1 MPMNAATQENKPKIP
16 WAFIGKVL
24 LVIIIIYSHIYF
36 EKDIEERKL
45 LAQFLRSL
53 YSFLIPS
60 IVLSMFR
67 FLVIMLYNARNSKK
81 RERGN
86 FVLGINRLT
95 AVLNTI
101 FFVIAIMTA
110 FGINPK
116 EFITSMTIVAMAI
129 AVIFRDYITNM
140 ISGLIV
146 MFSEQLS
153 VGDRIKVGEH
163 KGRIIDITFANLVL
177 QDEEDDIVMVPNN
190 MVFTSTFMNLSAHQ
204 SSLFTVRFELPL
216 EVSLHFE
223 ELEEHLKLS
232 LVTHPNLKIKDDE
245 FKIKVMEIGKD
256 MVRYKLDLHAVTN
269 SNRMHRDIEN
279 EILREIIK
287 FERKILK
294 SS

>member
-1 MPMNAATQENKPKIP
+1 MNAATAENKPKIP
-16 WAFIGKVL
+16 WVFIGKVL
-24 LVIIIIYSHIYF
+24 LVIIIIALHINF
-36 EKDIEERKL
+36 EYDIEKRKI
-45 LAQFLRSL
+45 LAQFLKGL

-67 FLVIMLYNARNSKK
+67 FIVIMLYNARDSQK

-95 AVLNTI
+95 AVLNTV

-116 EFITSMTIVAMAI
+116 DFITSITIVAMAI
-129 AVIFRDYITNM
+129 AVIFKDYITNM

-190 MVFTSTFMNLSAHQ
+190 LVFTATFMNLSAHQ
-204 SSLFTVRFELPL
+204 SSLFTVKFELPL
-216 EVSLHFE
+216 EVSLHIE
-223 ELEEHLKLS
+223 ELEEHLRLS
-232 LVTHPNLKIKDDE
+232 LTTHPNLEIKEDE
-245 FKIKVMEIGKD
+245 FQVKVLEIGKD
-256 MVRYKLDLHAVTN
+256 YVRYKLDLYAVTN
-269 SNRMHRDIEN
+269 SNRMHRNIEN
-279 EILREIIK
+279 EILKEIIK
-287 FERKILK
+287 FERNILK

>member
-1 MPMNAATQENKPKIP
+1 MNAAAAENKPKIP
-16 WAFIGKVL
+16 WVFIGKVL
-24 LVIIIIYSHIYF
+24 LVIIIIALHINF
-36 EKDIEERKL
+36 EYDIEKRKL
-45 LAQFLRSL
+45 LAQFLKGL

-60 IVLSMFR
+60 IVLSMFH
-67 FLVIMLYNARNSKK
+67 FIVIMLYNARDSQK

-95 AVLNTI
+95 AVLNTV

-116 EFITSMTIVAMAI
+116 DFITSITIVAMAI
-129 AVIFRDYITNM
+129 AVIFKDYITNM

-190 MVFTSTFMNLSAHQ
+190 LVFTATFMNLSAHQ
-204 SSLFTVRFELPL
+204 SSLFTVKFELPL
-216 EVSLHFE
+216 EVSLHIE
-223 ELEEHLKLS
+223 ELEEHLRLS
-232 LVTHPNLKIKDDE
+232 LTTHPNLEIKEDE
-245 FKIKVMEIGKD
+245 FQVKVLEIGKD
-256 MVRYKLDLHAVTN
+256 YVRYKLDLYAVTN
-269 SNRMHRDIEN
+269 SNRMHRNIEN
-279 EILREIIK
+279 EILKEIIK
-287 FERKILK
+287 FERNILK

>member
-1 MPMNAATQENKPKIP
+1 MNAAAAENKPKIP
-16 WAFIGKVL
+16 WVFIGKVL
-24 LVIIIIYSHIYF
+24 LVIIIIALHINF
-36 EKDIEERKL
+36 EYDIEKRKI
-45 LAQFLRSL
+45 LAQFLKGL

-67 FLVIMLYNARNSKK
+67 FIVIMLYNARDSQK

-95 AVLNTI
+95 AVLNTV

-116 EFITSMTIVAMAI
+116 DFITSITIVAMAI
-129 AVIFRDYITNM
+129 AVIFKDYITNM

-190 MVFTSTFMNLSAHQ
+190 LVFTATFMNLSAHQ
-204 SSLFTVRFELPL
+204 SSLFTVKFELPL
-216 EVSLHFE
+216 EVSLHIE
-223 ELEEHLKLS
+223 ELEEHLRLS
-232 LVTHPNLKIKDDE
+232 LTTHPNLEIKEDE
-245 FKIKVMEIGKD
+245 FQVKVLKIGKD
-256 MVRYKLDLHAVTN
+256 YVRYKLDLYAVTN
-269 SNRMHRDIEN
+269 SNRMHRNIEN
-279 EILREIIK
+279 EILKEIIK
-287 FERKILK
+287 FERNILK

>member
-1 MPMNAATQENKPKIP
+1 MNAAATENKPKIP
-16 WAFIGKVL
+16 WVFIGKVI
-24 LVIIIIYSHIYF
+24 LVIIIIALHINF
-36 EKDIEERKL
+36 EYDIEKRKL
-45 LAQFLRSL
+45 LAQFLRGL

-67 FLVIMLYNARNSKK
+67 FLVIMLYNARDSQK

-95 AVLNTI
+95 AVLNTV

-116 EFITSMTIVAMAI
+116 DFITSITIVAMAI
-129 AVIFRDYITNM
+129 AVIFKDYITNM

-190 MVFTSTFMNLSAHQ
+190 LVFTATFMNLSAHQ
-204 SSLFTVRFELPL
+204 SSLFTVKFELPL
-216 EVSLHFE
+216 EVSLHIE
-223 ELEEHLKLS
+223 ELEEHLRLS
-232 LVTHPNLKIKDDE
+232 LTTHPNLEIKEDE
-245 FKIKVMEIGKD
+245 FQVKVLELGKD
-256 MVRYKLDLHAVTN
+256 FVRYKLDLYAVTN
-269 SNRMHRDIEN
+269 SNRMHRNIEN
-279 EILREIIK
+279 EILKEIIK
-287 FERKILK
+287 FERNILK

>member
-1 MPMNAATQENKPKIP
+1 MNAAIEDNKPKIP
-16 WAFIGKVL
+16 WAFIGKVF
-24 LVIIIIYSHIYF
+24 LVIIIIVCHVYF
-36 EKDIEERKL
+36 ENDIEKRKI
-45 LAQFLRSL
+45 LAQFLNGL

-60 IVLSMFR
+60 ILLSIFR
-67 FLVIMLYNARNSKK
+67 FIVIMLYNARDSQK

-95 AVLNTI
+95 AVLNTV

-216 EVSLHFE
+216 EVSLHID
-223 ELEEHLKLS
+223 ELEEHLRLS
-232 LVTHPNLKIKDDE
+232 LINHPNLKVKDDQY
-245 FKIKVMEIGKD
+245 KVKVMEIGKD
-256 MVRYKLDLHAVTN
+256 YVRYKMDLYALTN
-269 SNRMHRDIEN
+269 SNRLHRNIEN
-279 EILREIIK
+279 EILKEIIK
-287 FERKILK
+287 FERSILK

>member
-1 MPMNAATQENKPKIP
+1 MNPAAAENKPKIP
-16 WAFIGKVL
+16 WVFIGKVL
-24 LVIIIIYSHIYF
+24 LVIIIIALHINF
-36 EKDIEERKL
+36 EYDIEKRKI
-45 LAQFLRSL
+45 LAQFLKGL

-67 FLVIMLYNARNSKK
+67 FIVIMLYNARDSQK

-95 AVLNTI
+95 AVLNTV

-116 EFITSMTIVAMAI
+116 DFITSITIVAMAI
-129 AVIFRDYITNM
+129 AVIFKDYITNM

-190 MVFTSTFMNLSAHQ
+190 LVFTATFMNLSAHQ
-204 SSLFTVRFELPL
+204 SSLFTVKFELPL
-216 EVSLHFE
+216 EVSLHIE
-223 ELEEHLKLS
+223 ELEEHLRLS
-232 LVTHPNLKIKDDE
+232 LTTHPNLEIKEDE
-245 FKIKVMEIGKD
+245 FQVKVLEIGKD
-256 MVRYKLDLHAVTN
+256 YVRYKLDLYAVTN
-269 SNRMHRDIEN
+269 SNRMHRNIEN
-279 EILREIIK
+279 EILKEIIK
-287 FERKILK
+287 FERNILK

>member
-1 MPMNAATQENKPKIP
+1 MNAAATENKPKIP
-16 WAFIGKVL
+16 CVFIGKVI
-24 LVIIIIYSHIYF
+24 LVIIIIALHINF
-36 EKDIEERKL
+36 EYDIEKRKL
-45 LAQFLRSL
+45 LAQFLRGL

-67 FLVIMLYNARNSKK
+67 FLVIMLYNARDSQK

-95 AVLNTI
+95 AVLNTV

-116 EFITSMTIVAMAI
+116 DFITSITIVAMAI
-129 AVIFRDYITNM
+129 AVIFKDYITNM

-190 MVFTSTFMNLSAHQ
+190 LVFTATFMNLSAHQ
-204 SSLFTVRFELPL
+204 SSLFTVKFELPL
-216 EVSLHFE
+216 EVSLHIE
-223 ELEEHLKLS
+223 ELEEHLRLS
-232 LVTHPNLKIKDDE
+232 LTTHPNLEIKEDE
-245 FKIKVMEIGKD
+245 FQVKVLELGKD
-256 MVRYKLDLHAVTN
+256 FVRYKLDLYAVTN
-269 SNRMHRDIEN
+269 SNRMHRNIEN
-279 EILREIIK
+279 EILKEIIK
-287 FERKILK
+287 FERNILK

>member
-1 MPMNAATQENKPKIP
+1 MNAAATENKPKIP
-16 WAFIGKVL
+16 WVFIGKVI
-24 LVIIIIYSHIYF
+24 LVIIIIALHINF
-36 EKDIEERKL
+36 EYDIEKRKL
-45 LAQFLRSL
+45 LAQILRGL

-67 FLVIMLYNARNSKK
+67 FLVIMLYNARDSQK

-95 AVLNTI
+95 AVLNTV

-116 EFITSMTIVAMAI
+116 DFITSITIVAMAI
-129 AVIFRDYITNM
+129 AVIFKDYITNM

-190 MVFTSTFMNLSAHQ
+190 LVFTATFMNLSAHQ
-204 SSLFTVRFELPL
+204 SSLFTVKFELPL
-216 EVSLHFE
+216 EVSLHIE
-223 ELEEHLKLS
+223 ELEEHLRLS
-232 LVTHPNLKIKDDE
+232 LTTHPNLEIKEDE
-245 FKIKVMEIGKD
+245 FQVKVLELGKD
-256 MVRYKLDLHAVTN
+256 FVRYKLDLYAVTN
-269 SNRMHRDIEN
+269 SNRMHRNIEN
-279 EILREIIK
+279 EILKEIIK
-287 FERKILK
+287 FERNILK

>member
-1 MPMNAATQENKPKIP
+1 MNAAATENKPKIP
-16 WAFIGKVL
+16 WVFIWKVI
-24 LVIIIIYSHIYF
+24 LVIIIIALHINF
-36 EKDIEERKL
+36 EYDIEKRKL
-45 LAQFLRSL
+45 LAQFLRGL

-67 FLVIMLYNARNSKK
+67 FLVIMLYNARDSQK

-95 AVLNTI
+95 AVLNTV

-116 EFITSMTIVAMAI
+116 DFITSITIVAMAI
-129 AVIFRDYITNM
+129 AVIFKDYITNM

-190 MVFTSTFMNLSAHQ
+190 MVFTATFMNLSAHQ
-204 SSLFTVRFELPL
+204 SSLFTVKFELPL
-216 EVSLHFE
+216 EVSLHIE
-223 ELEEHLKLS
+223 ELEEHLRLS
-232 LVTHPNLKIKDDE
+232 LTTHPNLEIKEDE
-245 FKIKVMEIGKD
+245 FQVKVLELGKD
-256 MVRYKLDLHAVTN
+256 FVRYKLDLYAVTN
-269 SNRMHRDIEN
+269 SNRMHRNIEN
-279 EILREIIK
+279 EILKEIIK
-287 FERKILK
+287 FERNILK

>member
-1 MPMNAATQENKPKIP
+1 MNAAASVNKPKIP
-16 WAFIGKVL
+16 WAFIAKVI
-24 LVIIIIYSHIYF
+24 LVILIIFSHLHF
-36 EKDIEERKL
+36 EHEIEQRKL
-45 LAQFLRSL
+45 LAQVLKGL

-60 IVLSMFR
+60 ILLSMVR
-67 FLVIMLYNARNSKK
+67 FLVIILYNARNSIK

-95 AVLNTI
+95 AVLNTV
-101 FFVIAIMTA
+101 FLVIAIMTA

-116 EFITSMTIVAMAI
+116 DFITSITIVAMAI
-129 AVIFRDYITNM
+129 AVIFKDYITNM

-153 VGDRIKVGEH
+153 VGDRIQVGDH

-190 MVFTSTFMNLSAHQ
+190 LVFTSTFMNLSAHQ
-204 SSLFTVRFELPL
+204 SSLFTVKFELPL
-216 EVSLHFE
+216 EVSLHLE

-232 LVTHPNLKIKDDE
+232 LMTHPNLEFKEDE
-245 FKIKVMEIGKD
+245 FQVKVLDIGKD
-256 MVRYKLDLHAVTN
+256 FVRYKIDLYAVTN
-269 SNRMHRDIEN
+269 SNRMHRNIEN
-279 EILREIIK
+279 EILKEIIK
-287 FERKILK
+287 FERDILR

>member
-1 MPMNAATQENKPKIP
+1 MNAAATENKPKIP
-16 WAFIGKVL
+16 WVFIGKVI
-24 LVIIIIYSHIYF
+24 LVIIIIALHINF
-36 EKDIEERKL
+36 EYDIEKRKL
-45 LAQFLRSL
+45 LAQFLKGL

-67 FLVIMLYNARNSKK
+67 FLVIMLYNARDSQK

-95 AVLNTI
+95 AVLNTV

-116 EFITSMTIVAMAI
+116 DFITSITIVAMAI
-129 AVIFRDYITNM
+129 AVIFKDYITNM

-190 MVFTSTFMNLSAHQ
+190 MVFTATFMNLSAHQ
-204 SSLFTVRFELPL
+204 SSLFTVKFELPL
-216 EVSLHFE
+216 EVSLHIE
-223 ELEEHLKLS
+223 ELEEHLRLS
-232 LVTHPNLKIKDDE
+232 LTTHPNLEIKEDE
-245 FKIKVMEIGKD
+245 FQVKVLELGKD
-256 MVRYKLDLHAVTN
+256 FVRYKLDLYAVTN
-269 SNRMHRDIEN
+269 SNRMHRNIEN
-279 EILREIIK
+279 EILKEIIK
-287 FERKILK
+287 FERNILK

>member
-1 MPMNAATQENKPKIP
+1 MNAAAAENKPKIP
-16 WAFIGKVL
+16 WVFIGKVL
-24 LVIIIIYSHIYF
+24 LVIIIIALHINF
-36 EKDIEERKL
+36 EYDIEKRKI
-45 LAQFLRSL
+45 LAQFLKGL

-67 FLVIMLYNARNSKK
+67 FIVIMLYNARDSQK

-95 AVLNTI
+95 AVLNTV

-116 EFITSMTIVAMAI
+116 DFITSITIVAMAI
-129 AVIFRDYITNM
+129 AVIFKDYITNM

-153 VGDRIKVGEH
+153 VGDRIKVGKH

-190 MVFTSTFMNLSAHQ
+190 LVFTATFMNLSAHQ
-204 SSLFTVRFELPL
+204 SSLFTVKFELPL
-216 EVSLHFE
+216 EVSLHIE
-223 ELEEHLKLS
+223 ELEEHLRLS
-232 LVTHPNLKIKDDE
+232 LTTHPNLEIKEDE
-245 FKIKVMEIGKD
+245 FQVKVLEIGKD
-256 MVRYKLDLHAVTN
+256 YVRYKLDLYAVTN
-269 SNRMHRDIEN
+269 SNRMHRNIEN
-279 EILREIIK
+279 EILKEIIK
-287 FERKILK
+287 FERNILK

>member
-1 MPMNAATQENKPKIP
+1 MNAAAAENKPKIP
-16 WAFIGKVL
+16 WVFIGKVL
-24 LVIIIIYSHIYF
+24 LVIIIIALHINF
-36 EKDIEERKL
+36 EYDIEKRKL
-45 LAQFLRSL
+45 LAQFLKGL

-67 FLVIMLYNARNSKK
+67 FIVIMLYNARDSQK

-95 AVLNTI
+95 AVLNTV

-116 EFITSMTIVAMAI
+116 DFITSITIVAMAI
-129 AVIFRDYITNM
+129 AVIFKDYITNM

-190 MVFTSTFMNLSAHQ
+190 LVFTATFMNLSAHQ
-204 SSLFTVRFELPL
+204 SSLFTVKFELPL
-216 EVSLHFE
+216 EVSLHIE
-223 ELEEHLKLS
+223 ELEEHLRLS
-232 LVTHPNLKIKDDE
+232 LTTHPNLEIKEDE
-245 FKIKVMEIGKD
+245 FQVKVLEIGKD
-256 MVRYKLDLHAVTN
+256 YVRYKLDLYAVTN
-269 SNRMHRDIEN
+269 SNRMHRNIEN
-279 EILREIIK
+279 EILKEIIK
-287 FERKILK
+287 FERNILK

>member
-1 MPMNAATQENKPKIP
+1 MNAAATENKPKIP
-16 WAFIGKVL
+16 WVFIGKVI
-24 LVIIIIYSHIYF
+24 LVIIIIALHINF
-36 EKDIEERKL
+36 EYDIEKRKL
-45 LAQFLRSL
+45 LAQILRGL

-67 FLVIMLYNARNSKK
+67 FLVIMLYNARDSQK

-95 AVLNTI
+95 AVLNTV

-116 EFITSMTIVAMAI
+116 DFITSITIVAMAI
-129 AVIFRDYITNM
+129 AVIFKDYITNM

-190 MVFTSTFMNLSAHQ
+190 LVFTATFMNLSSHQ
-204 SSLFTVRFELPL
+204 SSLFTVKFELPL
-216 EVSLHFE
+216 EVSLHIE
-223 ELEEHLKLS
+223 ELEEHLRLS
-232 LVTHPNLKIKDDE
+232 LTTHPNLEIKEDE
-245 FKIKVMEIGKD
+245 FQVKVLELGKD
-256 MVRYKLDLHAVTN
+256 FVRYKLDLYAVTN
-269 SNRMHRDIEN
+269 SNRMHRNIEN
-279 EILREIIK
+279 EILKEINK
-287 FERKILK
+287 FERNILK

>member
-1 MPMNAATQENKPKIP
+1 MNAAAAENKPKIP
-16 WAFIGKVL
+16 WVFIGKVL
-24 LVIIIIYSHIYF
+24 LVIIIIALHINF
-36 EKDIEERKL
+36 EYDIEKRKI
-45 LAQFLRSL
+45 LAQFLKGL

-67 FLVIMLYNARNSKK
+67 FIVIMLYNARDSQK

-95 AVLNTI
+95 AVLNTV

-116 EFITSMTIVAMAI
+116 DFITSITIVAMAI
-129 AVIFRDYITNM
+129 AVIFKDYITNM

-190 MVFTSTFMNLSAHQ
+190 LVFTATFMNLSAHQ
-204 SSLFTVRFELPL
+204 SSLFTVKFELPL
-216 EVSLHFE
+216 EVSLHIE
-223 ELEEHLKLS
+223 ELEEHLRLS
-232 LVTHPNLKIKDDE
+232 LTTHPNLEIKEDE
-245 FKIKVMEIGKD
+245 FQVKVLEIGKD
-256 MVRYKLDLHAVTN
+256 YVRYKLDLYAVTN
-269 SNRMHRDIEN
+269 SNRMHRNIEN
-279 EILREIIK
+279 EILKEIIK
-287 FERKILK
+287 FERNILK